1 MSTDFDPEPEGEE
14 TEVVQ
19 RLEQSL
25 NFWVMEN
32 EDYPPAIRGVMAHR
46 SDLRNDV
53 AAATDQL
60 SKTDQHADLTLQKML
75 WFDDKNE
82 KLDEACQEAKEVF
95 KPYATNADGLI
106 SFKDDTNTLLES
118 PTRHRLTVS
127 DEFAATN
134 YQQGGGD
141 DMILDDEDE
150 SDPSEIAASSWKR
163 KISQTIKPW
172 RVSRDGKI
180 QAARH
185 ADDLSLTLN
194 SLLSRTKHGWLEAKL
209 VKLKRR
215 RGSILEYARTVD
227 HQRNGDQKF
236 EFQVQL
242 FGLGSALIQELE
254 SRLNNVACMYVETD
268 EGGNAYLTK
277 ATTYGDQVGS
287 DVKQIVVPIELAV
300 VRQDGAASQLRLV
313 PGGKYYEAKVKPV
326 VDQNRRLAS
335 KFDLRKSSTQ
345 DKRYRFKLEIALDS
359 PLLIASSG
367 DGVIF
372 QLQDM
377 LKRFRKTTLAA
388 LRNEDQS
395 QD

>member
-25 NFWVMEN
+25 NFWMMEK

-46 SDLRNDV
+46 SDVRNDV
-53 AAATDQL
+53 AVAIDQL
-60 SKTDQHADLTLQKML
+60 SQTDRHADLTLQKIL

-82 KLDEACQEAKEVF
+82 KLDEACEAAKEVF

-106 SFKDDTNTLLES
+106 SFKDDSNTLLEN
-118 PTRHRLTVS
+118 PTRHRLIVS
-127 DEFAATN
+127 DKFAATN
-134 YQQGGGD
+134 YQQSGGD
-141 DMILDDEDE
+141 DMILDDDDE
-150 SDPSEIAASSWKR
+150 VDASDIPANSWKR

-172 RVSRDGKI
+172 RVNRDGKI
-180 QAARH
+180 KAARN

-194 SLLSRTKHGWLEAKL
+194 ALLSRTKHGWLEANL

-254 SRLNNVACMYVETD
+254 SRFNNVACMYVETD
-268 EGGNAYLTK
+268 ERGNAFLTK
-277 ATTYGDQVGS
+277 VTTYGDQVGN

-300 VRQDGAASQLRLV
+300 VRKDGVASQLRLV
-313 PGGKYYEAKVKPV
+313 PSGKYFEAKVKSV

-335 KFDLRKSSTQ
+335 KFDLRKSSTP

-359 PLLIASSG
+359 PLLVASSG
-367 DGVIF
+367 DGIIF

-377 LKRFRKTTLAA
+377 LTRFRKTTLAS
-388 LRNEDQS
+388 LRNEDQE
-395 QD
+395 